1 MIYDCFQ
8 FFNELDILKLRLHVL
23 DSVVDKFVLCEAT
36 ETFSGLEKPLYY
48 AQNKE
53 LFREFEDKI
62 IHVVIDDT
70 PPGYSHD
77 RDTFQKNAVIR
88 GLTGCTDEDIIVF
101 SDLDEI
107 PKPERIIE
115 VAKLIRENKNNEQNR
130 IFQLAQRMFYCYL
143 NMEEVSGSLLAL
155 CGEFEGVSHKQWLGT
170 KIFSYQVAKREPLGE
185 LRWHAVRESD
195 IRVADGGWHFGYMG
209 GGGEKDVRKRV
220 AEKVRSAA
228 HQEYNNKKVLA
239 EVEDKIKDG
248 EDIFGRE
255 AKFVQVPIDD
265 SFPEYLR
272 NHIDEYAHL
281 IKQEDTRFSAAVRH
295 VRRGIRGKCRQLLTR
310 GKKVVRKLLGRNR
323 GR

>member
-23 DSVVDKFVLCEAT
+23 DPVVDKFVLCEAT

-48 AQNKE
+48 EQNKE
-53 LFREFEDKI
+53 QFREFEAKI

-88 GLTGCTDEDIIVF
+88 GLNGCTDEDIIVF

-107 PKPERIIE
+107 PKPERITE
-115 VAKLIRENKNNEQNR
+115 VAELIRENKNNEQNR

-143 NMEEVSGSLLAL
+143 NMEEVSGSLLAR

-195 IRVADGGWHFGYMG
+195 IRIADGGWHFGYMG
-209 GGGEKDVRKRV
+209 GSGEKDVRKRV

-228 HQEYNNKKVLA
+228 HQEYNNKAVLST
-239 EVEDKIKDG
+239 VEDRIKDG
-248 EDIFGRE
+248 KDIFGRE
-255 AKFVQVPIDD
+255 AVFIQVPIDET
-265 SFPEYLR
+265 FPQYLR
-272 NHIDEYAHL
+272 EHEKEYKHL
-281 IKQEDTRFSAAVRH
+281 IMQKETKSKQMLRRFRWKIRSGIKAVR
-295 VRRGIRGKCRQLLTR
+295 RFCGRLLRIILPKRG
-310 GKKVVRKLLGRNR
+310 
-323 GR
+323 